1 MEEYI
6 QAVVEQSRETF
17 TECVAETSKGEAVL
31 DMAIYTQAFD
41 FDVLGEIG
49 FGGSF
54 DLLQTRDEGPS
65 KSIVEAIDLSFLVL
79 ANSRYFP
86 GKLRWLV

>member
-17 TECVAETSKGEAVL
+17 TECVAETSKDKAVL
-31 DMAIYTQAFD
+31 DMAVYTQAFD

-49 FGGSF
+49 FWGSF

-65 KSIVEAIDLSFLVL
+65 KSIEAIDLSFLIL
-79 ANSRYFP
+79 ANSGYFP